1 MGLRVLS
8 ESGRGES
15 DSGEVDHVLPE
26 LETGNSAESSLFEPV
41 VEADLAAE
49 GSATAEDDSDA
60 FGGASFTT
68 SLMGEDEGD
77 ADAAEERAATTFAW
91 FW

>member
-1 MGLRVLS
+1 MLS

-26 LETGNSAESSLFEPV
+26 PETGNSAESSLFEPV
-41 VEADLAAE
+41 VEADL
-49 GSATAEDDSDA
+49 ATAEDDSDA